1 MTTRPAVL
9 RLTTAALFA
18 AAALACGAG
27 EPEPEPIDLEA
38 PLANLEAG
46 WNKVVPGGATT
57 CSDGS
62 PFHFFVRPA
71 DPTQLVFYL
80 QGGGGCW
87 NAETCDPQGR
97 PTYTMTAIDDLT
109 PPSSAESDAESE
121 EEPAYGI
128 SAFDHRENPFAEH
141 SFVFVP
147 YCTGDVH
154 IGDRDAVYEVPAT
167 DEEEAREVTIHHRGY
182 TNGRAAL
189 DWSYEHFLG
198 PETVFVTGSSAGAIP
213 SPVYARHFA
222 EHYPD
227 ARITAL
233 GDGAGGYRQIGD
245 TRPHESWGTLAALSH
260 FENMADVFDEDF
272 SFETLY
278 VKAAQAH
285 PEVMFARYDTAE
297 DDVQLQFLQIAGVT
311 TEDGLQPLLDA
322 NEADIDAALEGQD
335 NYRSYVAPGE
345 LHTIMLH
352 PAFYRYETDGVRVRD
367 WVAALAAG
375 EPVDDVHCG
384 DCAGSPEPEPETRE
398 TGEAT
403 GG

>member
-1 MTTRPAVL
+1 MKHRHSTIGIL
-9 RLTTAALFA
+9 TAALLA
-18 AAALACGAG
+18 LAALACAPA
-27 EPEPEPIDLEA
+27 EEAPEPVDLQA
-38 PLANLEAG
+38 PLADLAEG
-46 WNKVVPGGATT
+46 WNTITPGGSTT

-62 PFHFFVRPA
+62 PFQFFVRAA
-71 DPTQLVFYL
+71 DPTQVVFYL

-87 NAETCDPQGR
+87 TAQTCDPEGR
-97 PTYTMTAIDDLT
+97 PTYTMTALEEMHS
-109 PPSSAESDAESE
+109 PSGADPE
-121 EEPAYGI
+121 EGTAHGI
-128 SAFDHRENPFAEH
+128 AAFNHPENPFTDH

-167 DEEEAREVTIHHRGY
+167 EEEPAREVTVHHRGY

-189 DWSYEHFLG
+189 DWTYEHFLG
-198 PETVFVTGSSAGAIP
+198 TEAVFITGSSAGSIP

-227 ARITAL
+227 ARVTAL

-260 FENMADVFDEDF
+260 FENMNEVDSDSF
-272 SFETLY
+272 SFESLY
-278 VKAAQAH
+278 IQAAKAH
-285 PEVMFARYDTAE
+285 PEAMFARYDTAE
-297 DDVQLQFLQIAGVT
+297 DDVQIQFLQIGGVS
-311 TEDGLQPLLDA
+311 TEGGLQPLLDA

-335 NYRSYVAPGE
+335 NYRSFIAAGE
-345 LHTIMLH
+345 LHTIMLR
-352 PAFYRYETDGVRVRD
+352 PEFYTYESDGVRVRD

-384 DCAGSPEPEPETRE
+384 DCTGSPEPEAVEG
-398 TGEAT
+398 GEAT
-403 GG
+403 GGP

>member
-1 MTTRPAVL
+1 MKHRHSTIGIL
-9 RLTTAALFA
+9 TAALLA
-18 AAALACGAG
+18 LAALACAPA
-27 EPEPEPIDLEA
+27 EEAPEPVDLQA
-38 PLANLEAG
+38 PLADLAEG
-46 WNKVVPGGATT
+46 WNTITPGGDTT

-62 PFHFFVRPA
+62 PFQFFVRAA
-71 DPTQLVFYL
+71 DPTQVVFYL

-87 NAETCDPQGR
+87 TAQTCDPEGR
-97 PTYTMTAIDDLT
+97 PTYTMTALEEMHS
-109 PPSSAESDAESE
+109 PSGADPE
-121 EEPAYGI
+121 EGTAHGI
-128 SAFDHRENPFAEH
+128 AAFNHPENPFADH

-167 DEEEAREVTIHHRGY
+167 EEEPAREVTIHHRGY

-189 DWSYEHFLG
+189 DWTYEHFPG
-198 PETVFVTGSSAGAIP
+198 PETVFITGSSAGSIP

-227 ARITAL
+227 ARVTAL

-260 FENMADVFDEDF
+260 FENMADTSTENF

-278 VKAAQAH
+278 IKAAKAH
-285 PEVMFARYDTAE
+285 PETMFARYDTAE
-297 DDVQLQFLQIAGVT
+297 DDVQIQFLQIGGVS
-311 TEDGLQPLLDA
+311 TEGGLQPLLDA

-335 NYRSYVAPGE
+335 NYRSYIAPGE
-345 LHTIMLH
+345 LHTIMLR
-352 PAFYRYETDGVRVRD
+352 PQFYSFESDGVRVRD
-367 WVAALAAG
+367 WVASLAAG
-375 EPVDDVHCG
+375 DPVDDVHCG
-384 DCAGSPEPEPETRE
+384 DCTGSPEPEVPEA
-398 TGEAT
+398 GEAT

>member
-1 MTTRPAVL
+1 MEHRHSTIGIL
-9 RLTTAALFA
+9 TAALLA
-18 AAALACGAG
+18 LAALACAPA
-27 EPEPEPIDLEA
+27 EEAPEPVDLQA
-38 PLANLEAG
+38 PLADLAEG
-46 WNKVVPGGATT
+46 WNTITPGGSTT

-62 PFHFFVRPA
+62 PFRFFVRAA
-71 DPTQLVFYL
+71 DPTQVVFYL

-87 NAETCDPQGR
+87 TAETCDPEGR
-97 PTYTMTAIDDLT
+97 PPYTMTALEEMRS
-109 PPSSAESDAESE
+109 PSGADPE
-121 EEPAYGI
+121 EGTAHGI
-128 SAFDHRENPFAEH
+128 AAFNHPENPFSDH

-167 DEEEAREVTIHHRGY
+167 EEAPAREVTIHHRGY

-189 DWSYEHFLG
+189 DWTYEHFPG
-198 PETVFVTGSSAGAIP
+198 PETVFITGSSAGSIP

-227 ARITAL
+227 ARVTAL

-260 FENMADVFDEDF
+260 FENMADTSTENF

-278 VKAAQAH
+278 IKAAKAH
-285 PEVMFARYDTAE
+285 PEAMFARYDTAE
-297 DDVQLQFLQIAGVT
+297 DDVQIQFLQIGGVS
-311 TEDGLQPLLDA
+311 TEGGLQPLLDA

-335 NYRSYVAPGE
+335 NYRSYIAPGE
-345 LHTIMLH
+345 LHTIMLR
-352 PAFYRYETDGVRVRD
+352 PEFYTYESDGVRVRD
-367 WVAALAAG
+367 WVASLAAG

-384 DCAGSPEPEPETRE
+384 DCTGSPEPGAVEG
-398 TGEAT
+398 GEAT
-403 GG
+403 GGP

>member
-1 MTTRPAVL
+1 MKHRHSTIGIL
-9 RLTTAALFA
+9 TAALLA
-18 AAALACGAG
+18 LAALACAPA
-27 EPEPEPIDLEA
+27 EEAPEPVDLQA
-38 PLANLEAG
+38 PLADLAEG
-46 WNKVVPGGATT
+46 WNTITPGGDTT

-62 PFHFFVRPA
+62 PFQFFVRAA
-71 DPTQLVFYL
+71 DPTQVVFYL

-87 NAETCDPQGR
+87 TAQTCDPEGR
-97 PTYTMTAIDDLT
+97 PTYTMTALEEMHS
-109 PPSSAESDAESE
+109 PSGADPE
-121 EEPAYGI
+121 EGTAHGI
-128 SAFDHRENPFAEH
+128 AAFNHPENPFADH

-167 DEEEAREVTIHHRGY
+167 EEEPAREVTIHHRGY

-189 DWSYEHFLG
+189 DWTYEHFPG
-198 PETVFVTGSSAGAIP
+198 PETVFITGSSAGSIP

-227 ARITAL
+227 ARVTAL

-260 FENMADVFDEDF
+260 FENMADTSTENF

-278 VKAAQAH
+278 IKAAKAH
-285 PEVMFARYDTAE
+285 PETMFARYDTAE
-297 DDVQLQFLQIAGVT
+297 DDVQIQFLQIGGVS
-311 TEDGLQPLLDA
+311 TEGGLQPLLDA

-335 NYRSYVAPGE
+335 NYRSYIAPGE
-345 LHTIMLH
+345 LHTIMLR
-352 PAFYRYETDGVRVRD
+352 PEFYTYESDGVRVRD
-367 WVAALAAG
+367 WVASLAAG

-384 DCAGSPEPEPETRE
+384 DCTGSPEPETVEG
-398 TGEAT
+398 GEAT
-403 GG
+403 GGP

>member
-1 MTTRPAVL
+1 MTTRNAAF
-9 RLTTAALFA
+9 RLAAAALLA
-18 AAALACGAG
+18 VAALACGAG
-27 EPEPEPIDLEA
+27 EPAPEPIDLEA
-38 PLANLEAG
+38 PLADLEAG
-46 WNKVVPGGATT
+46 WNRIEPAGDTT

-71 DPTQLVFYL
+71 DPTRLVFYL

-87 NAETCDPQGR
+87 NARTCDPQGQ
-97 PTYTMTAIDDLT
+97 PTYTMTAVEDLEA
-109 PPSSAESDAESE
+109 PSSDESE
-121 EEPAYGI
+121 EEPDYGI
-128 SAFDHRENPFAEH
+128 AAFDHPENPFADH

-154 IGDRDAVYEVPAT
+154 IGDRDAVYEVAAT
-167 DEEEAREVTIHHRGY
+167 DDEPAREVTIHHRGY

-189 DWSYEHFLG
+189 DWTYEHFLG
-198 PETVFVTGSSAGAIP
+198 PDTVFVTGSSAGAIP

-233 GDGAGGYRQIGD
+233 GDGAGGYRQMND
-245 TRPHESWGTLAALSH
+245 TRPYESWGTLAALSH
-260 FENMADVFDEDF
+260 FENMADVSTEDF

-297 DDVQLQFLQIAGVT
+297 DDVQIRFLQIAGVD
-311 TEDGLQPLLDA
+311 TEGGLQPLLDA

-335 NYRSYVAPGE
+335 NYRSYMAPGE
-345 LHTIMLH
+345 LHTILLH

-367 WVAALAAG
+367 WVASLAAG
-375 EPVDDVHCG
+375 EPVEDVHCG
-384 DCAGSPEPEPETRE
+384 DCTGSPEPETEKESVTQE
-398 TGEAT
+398 GGEAT